1 MSVNAMQEF
10 WRRRQPPREWAGGS
24 ATKGQLTY
32 GHTWSPSR
40 WCILQSMQCRYVVIF
55 MPWSDLLHDTSF
67 LLFGRLTYFMCGP
80 EWDVDCHWVS
90 NRQCK
95 CKASVLRGL
104 KLVLS
109 DWCLCLAVFRTAVP
123 GVDLAETG
131 LKGHL
136 GCSILPTNQFAA
148 LLNCCIMDLRQI
160 GVFQADRIV
169 LWIMPGVQLGLLLF
183 FLAVAV
189 LHFWYNWWLLVP
201 CFVTGILLLNNH
213 PCEECPSLLSLL
225 PGPLHYII
233 WRDTTHHDVVMLTG
247 LLGGAVYVNAFTLLS
262 REVQPC
268 LQEFSL
274 AAASLADSIGI
285 ALADICGVLIQVCS
299 HI

>member
-148 LLNCCIMDLRQI
+148 LLNCCIMDLRGKLASFRLTELSCGSCRAFNWAFFCSSWLWQSCTF
-160 GVFQADRIV
+160 GTTGGCWCHVLLQVFCCSIITPVRSA
-169 LWIMPGVQLGLLLF
+169 
-183 FLAVAV
+183 
-189 LHFWYNWWLLVP
+189 
-201 CFVTGILLLNNH
+201 H
-213 PCEECPSLLSLL
+213 PCSHCCLVLC
-225 PGPLHYII
+225 II
-233 WRDTTHHDVVMLTG
+233 LFG
-247 LLGGAVYVNAFTLLS
+247 
-262 REVQPC
+262 E
-268 LQEFSL
+268 
-274 AAASLADSIGI
+274 
-285 ALADICGVLIQVCS
+285 IQ
-299 HI
+299 HTMM